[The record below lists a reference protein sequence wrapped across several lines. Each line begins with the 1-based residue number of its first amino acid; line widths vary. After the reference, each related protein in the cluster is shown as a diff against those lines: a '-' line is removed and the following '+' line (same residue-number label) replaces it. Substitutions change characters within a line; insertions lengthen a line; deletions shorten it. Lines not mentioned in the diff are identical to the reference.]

1 MRILGSIVAPSTTLV
16 ALRGPEIMGCGAI
29 GPQLI
34 CDEPSGQG
42 RGDRSAFFFF
52 YNHQSLHATLRYPGA
67 MAIAE
72 QRLADQ
78 ESSPHHRFSCGGAKR
93 QQVQPMCF
101 TKPVPPFIAAS
112 FVYKHAAYRSARHP
126 LNPAGRHPGRAARM
140 QISAGGQP
148 LAARPGA
155 TLDLAVFDWVATLSK
170 EVIRCR
176 LRRSAN
182 RRC

>member
-1 MRILGSIVAPSTTLV
+1 MRRSDALEPAHLPRPSSGRLMRILGSIVAPSTTLV

-42 RGDRSAFFFF
+42 RGDRSAFVL
-52 YNHQSLHATLRYPGA
+52 QSPEPARDAA
-67 MAIAE
+67 MSRRNGHRRTTAC
-72 QRLADQ
+72 RSRKLAA
-78 ESSPHHRFSCGGAKR
+78 SSLSCGGAKR

-126 LNPAGRHPGRAARM
+126 PEPCWTTSWPGHADANLRGRPPQTNPWRHGLGPFGFGR
-140 QISAGGQP
+140 
-148 LAARPGA
+148 
-155 TLDLAVFDWVATLSK
+155 F
-170 EVIRCR
+170 
-176 LRRSAN
+176 
-182 RRC
+182 